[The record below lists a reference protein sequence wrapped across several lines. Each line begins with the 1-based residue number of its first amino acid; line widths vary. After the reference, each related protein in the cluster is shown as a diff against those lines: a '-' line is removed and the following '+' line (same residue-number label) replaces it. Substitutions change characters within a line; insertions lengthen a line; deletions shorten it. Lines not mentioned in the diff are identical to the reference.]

1 MKKPVIAVDIDDV
14 IADSTESFRLRINE
28 LLAVDLKKEHYKIEG
43 DYRGYYE
50 RVWSIHG
57 LEGKVSMDDLDNEMM
72 IDQSH
77 VPLLPNALFATSEL
91 TNRYEIVL
99 MTSRDR
105 LWKKATLKWLRSL
118 FGDSFLDVHFTG
130 NKHDSESKTKG
141 QLCREVGASWLIDDN
156 LDHCQSAIDEGV
168 EAILFGDYGWHVNVR
183 KGTTRCK
190 DWLAVL
196 EYFDE
201 RS

>member
-1 MKKPVIAVDIDDV
+1 MSKKIIAIDIDDV

-28 LLAVDLKKEHYKIEG
+28 LLSVDLKKEHYRIEG
-43 DYRGYYE
+43 DHWGYYE
-50 RVWSIHG
+50 RVWRIHG
-57 LEGKVSMDDLDNEMM
+57 LEGKVSMDDFDKEMM
-72 IDQSH
+72 VDQSH
-77 VPLLPNALFATSEL
+77 VPLLPNALYATSEL

-99 MTSRDR
+99 ITSRNR
-105 LWKKATLKWLRSL
+105 AWEKSTLKWLKSH
-118 FGDSFLDVHFTG
+118 FGDSFSGVHFAG
-130 NKHDSESKTKG
+130 NKDDSESRTKG

-156 LDHCQSAIDEGV
+156 LDNCQSAINEGV